1 MAASWKIDLRVKIMW
16 RDDTLPH
23 QIRIFLV
30 GGSSRNDIGVS
41 CVCRRNGHGGA
52 QGECYEP
59 LEARARWD
67 WPDAKAVYDAHL
79 EPVLRTV
86 GGHD

>member
-1 MAASWKIDLRVKIMW
+1 MRIMW

-30 GGSSRNDIGVS
+30 RNDIAVS
-41 CVCRRNGHGGA
+41 CVCRRTKLIRDTSGRYSA
-52 QGECYEP
+52 AGEHYEP
-59 LEARARWD
+59 LEARPRWD

-79 EPVLRTV
+79 EPALRTV

>member
-1 MAASWKIDLRVKIMW
+1 MRITW

-23 QIRIFLV
+23 QIRLFLV

-41 CVCRRNGHGGA
+41 CACLRKGTGGGM
-52 QGECYEP
+52 GEHYEP
-59 LEARARWD
+59 LDARPRWD

-79 EPVLRTV
+79 ASELRAV
-86 GGHD
+86 SGHD